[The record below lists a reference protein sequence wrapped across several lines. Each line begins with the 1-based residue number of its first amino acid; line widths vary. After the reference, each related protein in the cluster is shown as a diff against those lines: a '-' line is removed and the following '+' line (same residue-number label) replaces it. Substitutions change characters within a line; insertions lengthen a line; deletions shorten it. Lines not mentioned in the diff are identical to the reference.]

1 MTALDVTTVVALAFG
16 LAMDAT
22 AVSAAKG
29 VAVPKV
35 LPSHVAKVSLWF
47 GGSHTLVPLLGYL
60 VGARIGPHVEAWTHW
75 ISGVLL
81 AGIGAK
87 MVHEARSESDDDDP
101 RSRGKDP
108 FDATIMATLAVATS
122 IDTFAAGIT
131 LPMWK
136 APLGVSLASIGLMA
150 ATMSTVGLFAGRRL
164 GALFGKRLEVVGG
177 LVLVLLGVKV
187 VAEHYLGG

>member
-1 MTALDVTTVVALAFG
+1 MNALDITTVVALAFG

-35 LPSHVAKVSLWF
+35 LPSHVAKVALWF

-75 ISGVLL
+75 ISGLLL
-81 AGIGAK
+81 AAIGAK
-87 MVHEARSESDDDDP
+87 MVHEARSDDDEDAP
-101 RSRGKDP
+101 KAQGEDP
-108 FDATIMATLAVATS
+108 FGARVMAALAVATS
-122 IDTFAAGIT
+122 IDTFAAGVT

-136 APLGVSLASIGLMA
+136 APLGVSLAAIGLMA
-150 ATMSTVGLFAGRRL
+150 ATMSTIGLFAGRKL
-164 GALFGKRLEVVGG
+164 GALFGKRLEIVGG

-187 VAEHYLGG
+187 VAEHYLG

>member
-1 MTALDVTTVVALAFG
+1 VNALDITTVVALAFG

-35 LPSHVAKVSLWF
+35 LPSHVAKVALWF

-75 ISGVLL
+75 ISGLLL
-81 AGIGAK
+81 AAIGAK
-87 MVHEARSESDDDDP
+87 MVHEARSDDDEDAP
-101 RSRGKDP
+101 KAPGEDP
-108 FDATIMATLAVATS
+108 FGAKVMAALAVATS
-122 IDTFAAGIT
+122 IDTFAAGVT

-136 APLGVSLASIGLMA
+136 APLGVSLAAIGLMA
-150 ATMSTVGLFAGRRL
+150 ATMSTIGLFAGRKL
-164 GALFGKRLEVVGG
+164 GALFGKRLEIVGG

-187 VAEHYLGG
+187 VAEHYLVG

>member
-1 MTALDVTTVVALAFG
+1 VNALDITTVVALAFG

-35 LPSHVAKVSLWF
+35 LPSHVAKVALWF

-75 ISGVLL
+75 ISGLLL
-81 AGIGAK
+81 AAIGAK
-87 MVHEARSESDDDDP
+87 MVHEALSDDDEDAP
-101 RSRGKDP
+101 KAAGEDP
-108 FDATIMATLAVATS
+108 FGAKVMAALAVATS
-122 IDTFAAGIT
+122 IDTFAAGVT

-136 APLGVSLASIGLMA
+136 APLGVSLAAIGLMA
-150 ATMSTVGLFAGRRL
+150 ATMSTIGLFAGRKL
-164 GALFGKRLEVVGG
+164 GALFGKRLEIVGG

-187 VAEHYLGG
+187 VAEHYLG